1 MPHSL
6 ARIFSYL
13 LHPFLMPSYAL
24 LLIFGS
30 DTYIGFGVTLKA
42 QQLIFLVVFVNTFL
56 IPTILSFFLV
66 RKKLVSDIEM
76 PSNLERRLP
85 LLITTLFYIFTYY
98 LLLKVRLSPIVYVV
112 MMAAT
117 LSIVIAMMVNLKW
130 KISLHM
136 LGIGGLIGALIGIS
150 LRQYVDFRGLIIL
163 LILLAGILGSSR
175 LKLDAHTPAQVYV
188 GFMVGVSC
196 ELILLLG
203 L

>member
-85 LLITTLFYIFTYY
+85 LLITTL
-98 LLLKVRLSPIVYVV
+98 
-112 MMAAT
+112 
-117 LSIVIAMMVNLKW
+117 SIVIAMMVNLKW

-136 LGIGGLIGALIGIS
+136 VGIGGLIGALVGIS
-150 LRQYVDFRGLIIL
+150 LRQYVDFRGLIIV

-175 LKLDAHTPAQVYV
+175 LTLSAHTPAQVYV

>member
-1 MPHSL
+1 
-6 ARIFSYL
+6 
-13 LHPFLMPSYAL
+13 MPSYAL

-66 RKKLVSDIEM
+66 RRKLVSDMEM
-76 PSNLERRLP
+76 SSNLERRLP

-98 LLLKVRLSPIVYVV
+98 LLLKVRLSPIIYVV

-136 LGIGGLIGALIGIS
+136 VGIGGLIGALIGIS

-163 LILLAGILGSSR
+163 LVFLAGILGSSR
-175 LKLDAHTPAQVYV
+175 LTLSAHTPAQVYV
-188 GFMVGVSC
+188 GFMVGISC